1 MRGEDV
7 VVAIEVGLEVAGVM
21 PHLSAARDA
30 CVALQVR
37 GRIYG
42 HQTLPAGI
50 PLESD
55 FPLPPT
61 ASGPT
66 VL

>member
-1 MRGEDV
+1 MRGENV
-7 VVAIEVGLEVAGVM
+7 VIAIEVSLEVAGVM
-21 PHLSAARDA
+21 PHLSAAWDV

-37 GRIYG
+37 CRIYG
-42 HQTLPAGI
+42 QQALPAGI

-55 FPLPPT
+55 FPLSTT